1 MKKKHLT
8 GLIALG
14 AAATLV
20 LAGCASDGGE
30 TTDPG
35 ENTPTA
41 PAETQSI
48 TMGFLPAW
56 TDGLSTAYL
65 LKDQLGKLGYDVVM
79 EEVVDAGPLY
89 VGLSQ
94 GDVDMYPSAWSEV
107 THAQYM
113 AEVGD
118 SVEDLGSYYDG
129 AALTI
134 AVPSYMSDINSL
146 EDLAAN
152 ADLFGGQ
159 IIGIEPGAGLT
170 AATERMIGEYEL
182 SYELVT
188 SSTTGMLAS
197 LDTAYAS
204 QSPIVV
210 TLWRP
215 FWAYAS
221 WDMKDL
227 ADPRGAMGET
237 ESLHFLGRD
246 GFAADFPEAA
256 EYISKIQLDDAQYGA
271 LESLVTSDEYKGNP
285 EGAVQEWLAEF
296 GSQIDW
302 LITE

>member
-20 LAGCASDGGE
+20 LAGCASDNGE

-35 ENTPTA
+35 DASTA
-41 PAETQSI
+41 PEETQSI

-65 LKDQLGKLGYDVVM
+65 LKDQLGKLGYDVKM

-89 VGLSQ
+89 VALSQ

-113 AEVGD
+113 EEVGD
-118 SVEDLGSYYDG
+118 DVEDLGSYYDG

-134 AVPSYMSDINSL
+134 AVPSYLTDINSL
-146 EDLAAN
+146 EELKAN
-152 ADLFGGQ
+152 ADLFDGQ

-182 SYELVT
+182 DNYELVT
-188 SSTTGMLAS
+188 SSTTAMLAT
-197 LDTAYAS
+197 LDTAYAA
-204 QSPIVV
+204 QEPVVV

-227 ADPRGAMGET
+227 ADPLGAMGAT
-237 ESLHFLGRD
+237 ESLHFLGKL
-246 GFAADFPEAA
+246 GFAAEFPEAA
-256 EYISKIQLDDAQYGA
+256 DYISKMQLDDAQYGA
-271 LESLVTSDEYKGNP
+271 LESLVTSDEYAGNP
-285 EGAVQEWLAEF
+285 DGAVQEWLAEF

-302 LITE
+302 LI